1 MPCEASRICNPLAGA
16 PLTDIFGK
24 LTSRAIN
31 PIKYLGLLAGA
42 GCTGGSVGHPVS
54 TSFLRRAKR
63 NATKQDVHKL
73 LDRGNVALVSGVFLG

>member
-42 GCTGGSVGHPVS
+42 SCKGAQLGILSVLRFSGELS
-54 TSFLRRAKR
+54 AMQQSKTFTSCL
-63 NATKQDVHKL
+63 TEGMWHL
-73 LDRGNVALVSGVFLG
+73 